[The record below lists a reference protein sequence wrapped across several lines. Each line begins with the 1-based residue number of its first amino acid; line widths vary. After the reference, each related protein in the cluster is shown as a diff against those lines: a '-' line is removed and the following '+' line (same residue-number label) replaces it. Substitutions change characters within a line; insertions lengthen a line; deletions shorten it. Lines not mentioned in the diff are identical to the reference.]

1 MQVETLQ
8 LKGCLCNPHP
18 TSSVA
23 CVQVETLQLKGRH
36 GGSLQSF
43 AFNEINLDLQTSHAL
58 ATAFAVSMRSA
69 QPEIPTS
76 EEHVEGGEEGGEGG
90 LAAVNG
96 SRGGG

>member
-1 MQVETLQ
+1 M
-8 LKGCLCNPHP
+8 
-18 TSSVA
+18 
-23 CVQVETLQLKGRH
+23 QVETLQLKGRH

-76 EEHVEGGEEGGEGG
+76 EEHVEGGEGGGE
-90 LAAVNG
+90 
-96 SRGGG
+96 RGTSLL